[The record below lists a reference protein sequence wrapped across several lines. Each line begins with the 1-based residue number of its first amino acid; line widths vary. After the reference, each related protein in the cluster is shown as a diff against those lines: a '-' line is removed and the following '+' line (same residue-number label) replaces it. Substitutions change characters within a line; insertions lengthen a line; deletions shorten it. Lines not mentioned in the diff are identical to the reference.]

1 MIACT
6 SSVCRVVHARK
17 TARDWEPVQDS
28 NRASG
33 CNSGKSRAA
42 AGRAMLYRTSAA
54 AQYRYVYVEYVRPR
68 STSGRAVH
76 VQYVG
81 VHDLCIDTVSL
92 MLCLHYVGVHSLGLI
107 VCLHAPR
114 PQNHIVIAPP
124 YHESKQPD
132 GGSVPPSLI
141 CCGQACRDL
150 AKRHRLCP
158 SRGQHHLWSC
168 M

>member
-1 MIACT
+1 
-6 SSVCRVVHARK
+6 
-17 TARDWEPVQDS
+17 
-28 NRASG
+28 
-33 CNSGKSRAA
+33 
-42 AGRAMLYRTSAA
+42 MLYRTSAA

-114 PQNHIVIAPP
+114 PQNHIVIAQCQLA
-124 YHESKQPD
+124 SD
-132 GGSVPPSLI
+132 GD
-141 CCGQACRDL
+141 A
-150 AKRHRLCP
+150 A
-158 SRGQHHLWSC
+158 RGGGGTTRALL
-168 M
+168 

>member
-1 MIACT
+1 
-6 SSVCRVVHARK
+6 
-17 TARDWEPVQDS
+17 
-28 NRASG
+28 
-33 CNSGKSRAA
+33 
-42 AGRAMLYRTSAA
+42 MLYRTSAA

-114 PQNHIVIAPP
+114 PQNHIVIAWPRT
-124 YHESKQPD
+124 PD
-132 GGSVPPSLI
+132 GSRERITTRSAQVWSANGPNLGTCLTPEVPSAALLSNDELVNAPWPQW
-141 CCGQACRDL
+141 GRE
-150 AKRHRLCP
+150 
-158 SRGQHHLWSC
+158 
-168 M
+168 